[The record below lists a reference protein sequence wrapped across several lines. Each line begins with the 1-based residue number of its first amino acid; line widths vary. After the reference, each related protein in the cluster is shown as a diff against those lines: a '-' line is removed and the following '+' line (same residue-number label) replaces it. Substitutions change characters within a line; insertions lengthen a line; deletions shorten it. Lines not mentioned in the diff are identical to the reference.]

1 MGEGPRI
8 GKSDPQPPMGLFPVP
23 SGRSS
28 QQDQHQPAEP
38 GPRPTSRT
46 STDIVIAAAAATA
59 IVTAIGTDT
68 DAALRNRPS
77 TLPESVV
84 PSCPKTVI
92 PPTPS

>member
-1 MGEGPRI
+1 M
-8 GKSDPQPPMGLFPVP
+8 SDPQPPMGLFPVP

-46 STDIVIAAAAATA
+46 STDTVIAAVPDLDTAAA
-59 IVTAIGTDT
+59 IVTATGTDT

-84 PSCPKTVI
+84 PSCTKTVI
-92 PPTPS
+92 PPTQS